1 MIKTILLDHF
11 KCFEHLRLSL
21 APLTLLTGVNAAGKS
36 TVIQALALLR
46 QSKLTRSSTSLPLNG
61 ELVQLGNFDDVV
73 DKDTGRDCFGIG
85 VGRDGLELRWEFR
98 TDDRSTLVIP
108 AKCPPLELFSVQ
120 GTEDVNWL
128 EAAIAELGYLCTD
141 RIGPRET
148 YLVDVADSSRLS
160 VGSKGEF
167 TPWVIHRLGEYEV
180 LPALRKPDVTVT
192 LLRQIEAWLADFFPG
207 TGMEIQPVPGAN
219 LVVLRIR
226 TRPDGKFHRPQN
238 VGFGVTHI
246 LPVLTLCLGAV
257 KGQVLVIENPEAH
270 LHPSA
275 QAKMGYFLGQVAA
288 AGVQIIV
295 ESHSDHVLNGL
306 RKAVRDKKLNADQM
320 AIHFFN
326 RRERMPE
333 AGSQIISPTI
343 NSDGQLSAWPE
354 GFFDQFE
361 KDLAQLAGWT

>member
-1 MIKTILLDHF
+1 MIKTLILDHF
-11 KCFEHLRLSL
+11 KCFEHLRLPL

-36 TVIQALALLR
+36 TVIQSLALLR
-46 QSKLTRSSTSLPLNG
+46 QSKMTRSSTSLPLNG
-61 ELVQLGNFDDVV
+61 DLVQLGNFDDVV
-73 DKDTGRDCFGIG
+73 DKETGRDCFEIG
-85 VGRDGLELRWEFR
+85 VERDGLELRWAFK
-98 TDDRSTLVIP
+98 TDDRSALVIP
-108 AKCPPLELFSVQ
+108 AKCPEPDLFSTQ
-120 GTEDVNWL
+120 RTEDLKRL
-128 EAAIAELGYLCTD
+128 ETAIAELGYLCTD

-180 LPALRKPDVTVT
+180 LLALRKPDVTVT

-207 TGMEIQPVPGAN
+207 TGMDIQPVPGAN
-219 LVVLRIR
+219 LVLLRIR

-257 KGQVLVIENPEAH
+257 KGQVLAIENPEAH

-295 ESHSDHVLNGL
+295 ESHSDHILNGL
-306 RKAVRDKKLNADQM
+306 RQAVLDKKLTSEQI

-326 RRERMPE
+326 RREQMPKD
-333 AGSQIISPTI
+333 GSQIISPVI
-343 NSDGQLSAWPE
+343 DEKGQLSVWPE
-354 GFFDQFE
+354 GFFDQYE
-361 KDLAQLAGWT
+361 KDLAKLTGWN